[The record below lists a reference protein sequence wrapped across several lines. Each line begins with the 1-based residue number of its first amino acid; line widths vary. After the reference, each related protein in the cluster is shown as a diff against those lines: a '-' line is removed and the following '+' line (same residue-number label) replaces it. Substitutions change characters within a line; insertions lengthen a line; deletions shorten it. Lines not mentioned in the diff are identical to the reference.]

1 MARLVTSVSRTRRSS
16 SYLSL
21 AVFLLVLLLL
31 FATVARSAKITFIRK
46 NGKTYVIKTGGD
58 DWDDDDDDLEET
70 DGEDDPKREGADSA
84 EAGTPAGSKKAT
96 KDSDEPKRGEAIKA
110 VKSPESAAAA
120 AEAAAAAALA
130 AMADDPLVE
139 KYKQEPL
146 DPGSW
151 RTAVEMPLA
160 DVRRRAEQGD
170 AEALWALGVKRLV
183 GAGGRG
189 GVARDIPKALLLL
202 ERSAE
207 KGFPHAHSALGF
219 LHASG
224 YGVPLNQVKAF
235 LHHTFAAN
243 GGSVHSKMALA
254 FSHLRQQ
261 EFERGRGWHV
271 KAFLHHT
278 FAANG
283 GSVHS
288 KMALAFS
295 HLRQQEF
302 ERAAA
307 LYADVAA
314 KSMAVNSLPGQAP
327 LIETVHLSA
336 GGEESLEATRGH
348 RGEADETIQGG
359 QAPLI
364 ETVHLSAGGEESLE
378 ATRGH
383 RAEGT
388 GQRAQGRGHR
398 AEGTGQRAQGRGHRA
413 EGTGQRAQGR
423 GHRAE
428 ADEAIQ
434 FIELQASRGAV
445 EAIRTLGTLYYWGAR
460 GMPRDHVR
468 AFGLMKKAA
477 EMDDLHVSGGHDREE
492 SCREESCRE
501 ERGERREERGD
512 KSARRHADAGP
523 MHAGPSPLVTLR
535 HLKLPL
541 HNRPPQQAML
551 TLGEMLTHGV
561 GCKANPVEAMVWF
574 NKAYARGLV
583 SALNGVGYLH
593 AKGLGVPQDYHKAVQ
608 NFLTAARKTR
618 DVDALYNLGM
628 SHLRGQGVRRNPSKA
643 LRFLQQAVE
652 GQHVGAMYQMG
663 KMHLTGTG
671 VPKNVVMGVG
681 LGTSE
686 EGKGASGWQH
696 VGAMYQMGKMH
707 LTGTGVPKNVVM
719 VRWVHKYRSGAHGG
733 SCCPWGVMLPLA
745 LIEAARLLKAVT
757 ERGPWGVMLRWA
769 HACFMSSTHG
779 PSLGSLSVPSA
790 VIPAARLLKA
800 VAERGPWGVML
811 RWAHACFMS
820 STQGPSLWSLSRSAS
835 SSSPFSLSFSFSLS
849 SPLSPPS
856 LRSSSSSSSPSA
868 WPASCDVGT
877 SLMLYSRAAEL
888 GYEVAQGNAAWLL
901 DKCVHHFASC
911 DVATSWMFYSRAA
924 ELGCEVAQGNAAW
937 LRDKI
942 SLPASCDVA
951 TSWMFYSRAAELG
964 CEVAQGNAAWLLDK
978 IRWLVTRCWTMRV
991 VGDSVLD
998 NACVGAPRSTATST
1012 ATSSSSASSASPEA
1026 VQKDR
1031 EATDGVASD
1040 ENNAVGGEGSAS
1052 GGEGSRGA
1060 EAGATGGEPSQGD
1073 ELEGGGVVQG
1083 EGGRAEEQ
1091 QEQNEQKGQKE
1102 QQERSKDSVTSGRR
1116 GWRRCSEAERHER
1129 SHRLWQLAAE
1139 QGSVQAA
1146 LLLGDAFFY
1155 GRGQPRDLQRAA
1167 EAYWRAREKGS
1178 AHAMFNLGFMHEHGM
1193 GLPRDL
1199 HLAKRFYDQVLDAFP
1214 RAVVPVRIA
1223 LFGLWLRMQYG
1234 HYPLVSK
1241 ALDVLPEIGPA
1252 TAGALKAALRDDT
1265 NAYIASLLA
1274 LLLAVLFLRSQR
1286 RQQRV
1291 VQA

>member
-1 MARLVTSVSRTRRSS
+1 MANLVASVSRTRRSTS
-16 SYLSL
+16 SLSL

-84 EAGTPAGSKKAT
+84 EAGTPGGSKKAK

-224 YGVPLNQVKAF
+224 YGVPLNQVGEREDMEGGYSRGEKKTQRCRGGGGEREAGGGREEESKMEHDTLSTPLLPIPSNPSQILLIPSPSLPTPLYNSPSLPVKAF
-235 LHHTFAAN
+235 LHHTFAAS

-254 FSHLRQQ
+254 FSHLRAY
-261 EFERGRGWHV
+261 V

-348 RGEADETIQGG
+348 RGEADETIQ
-359 QAPLI
+359 
-364 ETVHLSAGGEESLE
+364 
-378 ATRGH
+378 
-383 RAEGT
+383 
-388 GQRAQGRGHR
+388 
-398 AEGTGQRAQGRGHRA
+398 
-413 EGTGQRAQGR
+413 
-423 GHRAE
+423 
-428 ADEAIQ
+428 

-477 EMDDLHVSGGHDREE
+477 EMDDPH
-492 SCREESCRE
+492 
-501 ERGERREERGD
+501 
-512 KSARRHADAGP
+512 
-523 MHAGPSPLVTLR
+523 
-535 HLKLPL
+535 
-541 HNRPPQQAML
+541 AML

-643 LRFLQQAVE
+643 LQFLQQAVE

-671 VPKNVVMGVG
+671 VPKNVVM
-681 LGTSE
+681 
-686 EGKGASGWQH
+686 
-696 VGAMYQMGKMH
+696 
-707 LTGTGVPKNVVM
+707 
-719 VRWVHKYRSGAHGG
+719 
-733 SCCPWGVMLPLA
+733 
-745 LIEAARLLKAVT
+745 
-757 ERGPWGVMLRWA
+757 
-769 HACFMSSTHG
+769 
-779 PSLGSLSVPSA
+779 
-790 VIPAARLLKA
+790 AARLLKA

-901 DKCVHHFASC
+901 DK
-911 DVATSWMFYSRAA
+911 
-924 ELGCEVAQGNAAW
+924 
-937 LRDKI
+937 
-942 SLPASCDVA
+942 
-951 TSWMFYSRAAELG
+951 
-964 CEVAQGNAAWLLDK
+964 
-978 IRWLVTRCWTMRV
+978 V

-1234 HYPLVSK
+1234 HYPLVIALFGLWLRMQYGHYPLVSKALDVLPEIGPATAGALKAALRDDTNPYIAPPRLPFPLQPPSSQSK

>member
-1 MARLVTSVSRTRRSS
+1 MARLVTSVSRTRRSTS
-16 SYLSL
+16 SLSL
-21 AVFLLVLLLL
+21 ALFLLVLLLL

-46 NGKTYVIKTGGD
+46 NGKTYVIKTGDD

-84 EAGTPAGSKKAT
+84 GAGTAAGSKKAN
-96 KDSDEPKRGEAIKA
+96 KDSNEPKRGEAIKA
-110 VKSPESAAAA
+110 VKSPEAAAAA

-261 EFERGRGWHV
+261 EFER
-271 KAFLHHT
+271 
-278 FAANG
+278 
-283 GSVHS
+283 
-288 KMALAFS
+288 
-295 HLRQQEF
+295 
-302 ERAAA
+302 AAA

-348 RGEADETIQGG
+348 RGEADETIQ
-359 QAPLI
+359 
-364 ETVHLSAGGEESLE
+364 
-378 ATRGH
+378 
-383 RAEGT
+383 
-388 GQRAQGRGHR
+388 
-398 AEGTGQRAQGRGHRA
+398 
-413 EGTGQRAQGR
+413 
-423 GHRAE
+423 
-428 ADEAIQ
+428 

-477 EMDDLHVSGGHDREE
+477 EMDDPH
-492 SCREESCRE
+492 
-501 ERGERREERGD
+501 
-512 KSARRHADAGP
+512 
-523 MHAGPSPLVTLR
+523 
-535 HLKLPL
+535 
-541 HNRPPQQAML
+541 AML

-561 GCKANPVEAMVWF
+561 GCKANPVEALQWF

-643 LRFLQQAVE
+643 LQFLQQAVE

-671 VPKNVVMGVG
+671 VPKNVVM
-681 LGTSE
+681 
-686 EGKGASGWQH
+686 
-696 VGAMYQMGKMH
+696 
-707 LTGTGVPKNVVM
+707 
-719 VRWVHKYRSGAHGG
+719 
-733 SCCPWGVMLPLA
+733 
-745 LIEAARLLKAVT
+745 AARLLKAVA
-757 ERGPWGVMLRWA
+757 ERGLWGVMLRWA

-779 PSLGSLSVPSA
+779 PSL
-790 VIPAARLLKA
+790 
-800 VAERGPWGVML
+800 
-811 RWAHACFMS
+811 
-820 STQGPSLWSLSRSAS
+820 WSLSRSA

-849 SPLSPPS
+849 SPLPPSS
-856 LRSSSSSSSPSA
+856 LRSSSSSSSSSSS

-901 DKCVHHFASC
+901 DK
-911 DVATSWMFYSRAA
+911 
-924 ELGCEVAQGNAAW
+924 
-937 LRDKI
+937 
-942 SLPASCDVA
+942 
-951 TSWMFYSRAAELG
+951 
-964 CEVAQGNAAWLLDK
+964 
-978 IRWLVTRCWTMRV
+978 V

-998 NACVGAPRSTATST
+998 NACVGSARSTIT
-1012 ATSSSSASSASPEA
+1012 ATGAAASSASPEA
-1026 VQKDR
+1026 VKRDTG
-1031 EATDGVASD
+1031 ATDGAATD
-1040 ENNAVGGEGSAS
+1040 ENNAAGGEG
-1052 GGEGSRGA
+1052 
-1060 EAGATGGEPSQGD
+1060 
-1073 ELEGGGVVQG
+1073 GGGG
-1083 EGGRAEEQ
+1083 A
-1091 QEQNEQKGQKE
+1091 
-1102 QQERSKDSVTSGRR
+1102 SRR

-1234 HYPLVSK
+1234 HYPLVSR

>member
-31 FATVARSAKITFIRK
+31 FATVARSAKITFVRK

-84 EAGTPAGSKKAT
+84 EAGTPAGSKKAK

-110 VKSPESAAAA
+110 VKSPESAAAAAA

-261 EFERGRGWHV
+261 EFER
-271 KAFLHHT
+271 
-278 FAANG
+278 
-283 GSVHS
+283 
-288 KMALAFS
+288 
-295 HLRQQEF
+295 
-302 ERAAA
+302 AAA

-348 RGEADETIQGG
+348 RGEADETIQ
-359 QAPLI
+359 
-364 ETVHLSAGGEESLE
+364 
-378 ATRGH
+378 
-383 RAEGT
+383 
-388 GQRAQGRGHR
+388 
-398 AEGTGQRAQGRGHRA
+398 
-413 EGTGQRAQGR
+413 
-423 GHRAE
+423 
-428 ADEAIQ
+428 

-477 EMDDLHVSGGHDREE
+477 EMDDLH
-492 SCREESCRE
+492 
-501 ERGERREERGD
+501 
-512 KSARRHADAGP
+512 
-523 MHAGPSPLVTLR
+523 
-535 HLKLPL
+535 
-541 HNRPPQQAML
+541 AML

-671 VPKNVVMGVG
+671 VPKNVVM
-681 LGTSE
+681 
-686 EGKGASGWQH
+686 
-696 VGAMYQMGKMH
+696 
-707 LTGTGVPKNVVM
+707 
-719 VRWVHKYRSGAHGG
+719 
-733 SCCPWGVMLPLA
+733 
-745 LIEAARLLKAVT
+745 
-757 ERGPWGVMLRWA
+757 
-769 HACFMSSTHG
+769 
-779 PSLGSLSVPSA
+779 
-790 VIPAARLLKA
+790 AARLLKA

-901 DKCVHHFASC
+901 DKLGYEVAQGNAAWLLDKCVHHFASC
-911 DVATSWMFYSRAA
+911 DVATSWMFYSRVA
-924 ELGCEVAQGNAAW
+924 ELGCEVAQGNARW
-937 LRDKI
+937 LLDKI

-978 IRWLVTRCWTMRV
+978 ISLLLTAQLHQSEPFCTMVHCVQV

-1102 QQERSKDSVTSGRR
+1102 QQERT
-1116 GWRRCSEAERHER
+1116 
-1129 SHRLWQLAAE
+1129 E

-1223 LFGLWLRMQYG
+1223 LFGLWMRMQYG

>member
-1 MARLVTSVSRTRRSS
+1 MARLVTSVSRTRRDTSS
-16 SYLSL
+16 LSL
-21 AVFLLVLLLL
+21 VLFLFVLLLL
-31 FATVARSAKITFIRK
+31 FATVSRSAKITFIKK
-46 NGKTYVIKTGGD
+46 NGKTYVIKTGDD
-58 DWDDDDDDLEET
+58 DWDDDDDDLET
-70 DGEDDPKREGADSA
+70 DGEDEPKREGADSTG
-84 EAGTPAGSKKAT
+84 EGTAAGSRRT
-96 KDSDEPKRGEAIKA
+96 KQDSDETRRGEAIKS
-110 VKSPESAAAA
+110 VKSPQSAAAA

-224 YGVPLNQVKAF
+224 YGVPMNQVKAF
-235 LHHTFAAN
+235 LHHTFAA
-243 GGSVHSKMALA
+243 S
-254 FSHLRQQ
+254 
-261 EFERGRGWHV
+261 
-271 KAFLHHT
+271 
-278 FAANG
+278 G

-348 RGEADETIQGG
+348 RGEADETIQ
-359 QAPLI
+359 
-364 ETVHLSAGGEESLE
+364 
-378 ATRGH
+378 
-383 RAEGT
+383 
-388 GQRAQGRGHR
+388 
-398 AEGTGQRAQGRGHRA
+398 
-413 EGTGQRAQGR
+413 
-423 GHRAE
+423 
-428 ADEAIQ
+428 

-477 EMDDLHVSGGHDREE
+477 EMDDPH
-492 SCREESCRE
+492 
-501 ERGERREERGD
+501 
-512 KSARRHADAGP
+512 
-523 MHAGPSPLVTLR
+523 
-535 HLKLPL
+535 
-541 HNRPPQQAML
+541 AML

-561 GCKANPVEAMVWF
+561 GVKANPVEAMAWF

-643 LRFLQQAVE
+643 LQFLQQAVE

-671 VPKNVVMGVG
+671 VPKNVVM
-681 LGTSE
+681 
-686 EGKGASGWQH
+686 
-696 VGAMYQMGKMH
+696 
-707 LTGTGVPKNVVM
+707 
-719 VRWVHKYRSGAHGG
+719 
-733 SCCPWGVMLPLA
+733 
-745 LIEAARLLKAVT
+745 
-757 ERGPWGVMLRWA
+757 
-769 HACFMSSTHG
+769 
-779 PSLGSLSVPSA
+779 
-790 VIPAARLLKA
+790 AARLLKA

-820 STQGPSLWSLSRSAS
+820 STHGPSLWSLSRSAS
-835 SSSPFSLSFSFSLS
+835 SSSLPFSLSFSFSLS
-849 SPLSPPS
+849 SPLSPTS
-856 LRSSSSSSSPSA
+856 LRSSSSSSSPSS

-901 DKCVHHFASC
+901 DK
-911 DVATSWMFYSRAA
+911 
-924 ELGCEVAQGNAAW
+924 
-937 LRDKI
+937 
-942 SLPASCDVA
+942 
-951 TSWMFYSRAAELG
+951 
-964 CEVAQGNAAWLLDK
+964 
-978 IRWLVTRCWTMRV
+978 V

-998 NACVGAPRSTATST
+998 NACVGAPRSSTTSTTTATATATS
-1012 ATSSSSASSASPEA
+1012 AAPEA
-1026 VQKDR
+1026 VKNDM
-1031 EATDGVASD
+1031 EAADGVASD
-1040 ENNAVGGEGSAS
+1040 ENNAVGGKGSAS

-1060 EAGATGGEPSQGD
+1060 EEAAASVEASQAD
-1073 ELEGGGVVQG
+1073 ESEGGGVVQG
-1083 EGGRAEEQ
+1083 EGGRAEES
-1091 QEQNEQKGQKE
+1091 QEQKEQKE
-1102 QQERSKDSVTSGRR
+1102 QQEGSKDSVTGGRR

-1155 GRGQPRDLQRAA
+1155 GRGQARDLQRAA

-1214 RAVVPVRIA
+1214 KAVVPVRIA

-1241 ALDVLPEIGPA
+1241 ALDVLPEIAPA
-1252 TAGALKAALRDDT
+1252 TAGALKLALRDDT